1 MSSII
6 KGNIRTRIF
15 FGFMLVTLLSII
27 GVTVI
32 SYLVFKKNTE
42 TQNKERLRQTV
53 EILMSSLDYAVS
65 HTTVTEENI
74 KPVLEKKILEIS
86 DINKQDI
93 IIYNLQGKFLLSN
106 KEKNQVSPQEIPE
119 EVLKKILKKGNRFDS
134 VEYIKDEEDNL
145 TASYIPL
152 LNNMLEPVAIVFF
165 PFYHSDNTRLDTF
178 NQYIQIMVAANI
190 IIIALGIW
198 LSWRISDE
206 LTKNIRKISQKI
218 TQIDL
223 NEEIKPI
230 RYYNDDEFT
239 PLINSYNRTIRM
251 IEEQKKLLFFK
262 EKESAWR
269 EMAKQVAHEVK
280 NPLTPMKLLIQ
291 NFKRKFDK
299 NDPDI
304 EDKVNKLCASMED
317 QIDLI
322 AKVAGAFSEFTK
334 LPEKKN
340 EVINVNNEI
349 LSLIRIFDD
358 KNEITFYPKQNNI
371 LISFDKS
378 FFQRIMT
385 NLILNAQ
392 QAKSEKQDFFIKI
405 NLELLN
411 KKISLTIEDNGNGIP
426 EDKLEKIFE
435 PNFTTKSSGTGL
447 GLAMVKRMIEDY
459 KGEISIRSKEGKG
472 TTLMII
478 LPTNM

>member
-1 MSSII
+1 
-6 KGNIRTRIF
+6 
-15 FGFMLVTLLSII
+15 
-27 GVTVI
+27 
-32 SYLVFKKNTE
+32 
-42 TQNKERLRQTV
+42 
-53 EILMSSLDYAVS
+53 
-65 HTTVTEENI
+65 
-74 KPVLEKKILEIS
+74 
-86 DINKQDI
+86 
-93 IIYNLQGKFLLSN
+93 
-106 KEKNQVSPQEIPE
+106 
-119 EVLKKILKKGNRFDS
+119 
-134 VEYIKDEEDNL
+134 
-145 TASYIPL
+145 
-152 LNNMLEPVAIVFF
+152 
-165 PFYHSDNTRLDTF
+165 
-178 NQYIQIMVAANI
+178 
-190 IIIALGIW
+190 
-198 LSWRISDE
+198 
-206 LTKNIRKISQKI
+206 
-218 TQIDL
+218 
-223 NEEIKPI
+223 
-230 RYYNDDEFT
+230 
-239 PLINSYNRTIRM
+239 M

-269 EMAKQVAHEVK
+269 EMAKQVAHEIK

-291 NFKRKFDK
+291 NFERKFDK

-304 EDKVNKLCASMED
+304 EDKVKKLCSSMED
-317 QIDLI
+317 QIDLV

-358 KNEITFYPKQNNI
+358 KNEIIFYPKQNNI
-371 LISFDKS
+371 LINFDKS

-392 QAKSEKQDFFIKI
+392 QAKNEKQDFFIKI

-411 KKISLTIEDNGNGIP
+411 KKISLNIEDNGNGIP

-472 TTLMII
+472 TTFMII

>member
-106 KEKNQVSPQEIPE
+106 KDKSQISPQEIPE

-134 VEYIKDEEDNL
+134 IEYIKDDEDNL

-165 PFYHSDNTRLDTF
+165 PFYHSDNTRLNTF
-178 NQYIQIMVAANI
+178 NQYIQIMVTANI
-190 IIIALGIW
+190 IIIMLGIW

-206 LTKNIRKISQKI
+206 LTKNIRKISHKI

-223 NEEIKPI
+223 NEELKPI

-269 EMAKQVAHEVK
+269 DMVEQIDRMAKG
-280 NPLTPMKLLIQ
+280 
-291 NFKRKFDK
+291 
-299 NDPDI
+299 
-304 EDKVNKLCASMED
+304 
-317 QIDLI
+317 
-322 AKVAGAFSEFTK
+322 AGAFSEFTK

-349 LSLIRIFDD
+349 SSLVRIFDD
-358 KNEITFYPKQNNI
+358 KNEIIFQSKQNNV
-371 LISFDKS
+371 LINFDKS

-392 QAKSEKQDFFIKI
+392 QAKNEKQDFFIKI

>member
-1 MSSII
+1 MNSII

-53 EILMSSLDYAVS
+53 EILMASLDYAVS

-106 KEKNQVSPQEIPE
+106 KDKSQVSPQEIPE

-134 VEYIKDEEDNL
+134 IEYIKDDEDNL

-165 PFYHSDNTRLDTF
+165 PFYHSDNTRLNTF

-190 IIIALGIW
+190 IIIMLGIW

-206 LTKNIRKISQKI
+206 LTKNIRKISHKI

-223 NEEIKPI
+223 
-230 RYYNDDEFT
+230 
-239 PLINSYNRTIRM
+239 M
-251 IEEQKKLLFFK
+251 
-262 EKESAWR
+262 
-269 EMAKQVAHEVK
+269 
-280 NPLTPMKLLIQ
+280 
-291 NFKRKFDK
+291 
-299 NDPDI
+299 
-304 EDKVNKLCASMED
+304 
-317 QIDLI
+317 

-349 LSLIRIFDD
+349 SSLVRIFDD
-358 KNEITFYPKQNNI
+358 KNEIIFQSKQNNV
-371 LISFDKS
+371 LINFDKS

-392 QAKSEKQDFFIKI
+392 QAKNEKQDFFIKI

-472 TTLMII
+472 TTFMII

>member
-1 MSSII
+1 
-6 KGNIRTRIF
+6 
-15 FGFMLVTLLSII
+15 
-27 GVTVI
+27 
-32 SYLVFKKNTE
+32 
-42 TQNKERLRQTV
+42 
-53 EILMSSLDYAVS
+53 
-65 HTTVTEENI
+65 
-74 KPVLEKKILEIS
+74 
-86 DINKQDI
+86 
-93 IIYNLQGKFLLSN
+93 
-106 KEKNQVSPQEIPE
+106 
-119 EVLKKILKKGNRFDS
+119 
-134 VEYIKDEEDNL
+134 
-145 TASYIPL
+145 
-152 LNNMLEPVAIVFF
+152 
-165 PFYHSDNTRLDTF
+165 
-178 NQYIQIMVAANI
+178 
-190 IIIALGIW
+190 
-198 LSWRISDE
+198 
-206 LTKNIRKISQKI
+206 
-218 TQIDL
+218 
-223 NEEIKPI
+223 
-230 RYYNDDEFT
+230 
-239 PLINSYNRTIRM
+239 M

-269 EMAKQVAHEVK
+269 EMAKQVAHEIK

-291 NFKRKFDK
+291 NFERKFDK

-304 EDKVNKLCASMED
+304 DDRVKKLCASMVD
-317 QIDLI
+317 QIDLM

-349 LSLIRIFDD
+349 SSLVRIFDD
-358 KNEITFYPKQNNI
+358 KNEIIFQSKQNNV
-371 LISFDKS
+371 LINFDKS

-392 QAKSEKQDFFIKI
+392 QAKNEKQDFFIKI

-472 TTLMII
+472 TTFMII